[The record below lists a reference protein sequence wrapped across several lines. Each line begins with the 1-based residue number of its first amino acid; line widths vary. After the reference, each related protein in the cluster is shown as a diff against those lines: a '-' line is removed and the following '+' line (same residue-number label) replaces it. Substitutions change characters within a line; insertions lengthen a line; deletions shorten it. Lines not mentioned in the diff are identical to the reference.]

1 MPEVDRR
8 AAALAAVAKRRARAE
23 VKRAVAQGDRTPS
36 DVVAVAFADP
46 QSVEASIR
54 ITEFLKSLPAI
65 GATKLEPLME
75 RLGVSPVKRLGG
87 LGKHQ
92 RTSLKAFLREYQSR
106 RGITDRPQLVVLAGP
121 AGVGKGTV
129 AARILE
135 SFPFVH
141 LSVSAT
147 TRSPRPGESDGVN
160 YYFVDEDEF
169 DALITSDQLLE
180 WATVHKTHRY
190 GTPRRPVENALED
203 GRPVLLEIDIQGAR
217 QVKLAMPEARL
228 VFLLPPSWEELVRR
242 LVTRGTESPEDQA
255 RRLETATQELAA
267 QHEFDVRVVNDDVT
281 RAAELVVD
289 LMGINKESY
298 A

>member
-8 AAALAAVAKRRARAE
+8 AAALAAVAKRRARAQ
-23 VKRAVAQGDRTPS
+23 VKKAVATGARTPR
-36 DVVAVAFADP
+36 DVAAVAFADP

-54 ITEFLKSLPAI
+54 ITEFLKSLPSI

-75 RLGVSPVKRLGG
+75 RLGISPVKRLGG

-92 RTSLKAFLREYQSR
+92 RTALSDFLSAYQSR
-106 RGITDRPQLVVLAGP
+106 RGIEDRPQLVVLAGP

-147 TRSPRPGESDGVN
+147 TRNPRPGEVDSVN

-169 DALITSDQLLE
+169 DALVTSDQLLE
-180 WATVHKTHRY
+180 WATVHQTNRY
-190 GTPRRPVENALED
+190 GTPRRPVETALDE

-228 VFLLPPSWEELVRR
+228 VFLLPPSWDELVRR
-242 LVTRGTESPEDQA
+242 LVTRGTESAEDQA
-255 RRLETATQELAA
+255 RRLETARAELAA